1 MTAVYPYKGALYVNL
16 TNRCPCSCVYC
27 IKNKWGWQF
36 RGQDLKLEREPSA
49 SEVVDAVKKADAEAG
64 TPYTE
69 IVFCGYG
76 EPFMRFDIMKVVA
89 EELKKSGRRIRV
101 NTTGLI
107 NTDGARELL
116 PDIAGIVDGLS
127 VSLNAATPE
136 DYVRVNRPA
145 AGISAYASVLDF
157 IRRAVALGF
166 DVTVTAVEFPGAD
179 IDGVKKT
186 AEGLGAKFR
195 PRPYLEEYEDR

>member
-1 MTAVYPYKGALYVNL
+1 MTIAYPYQNALYINL

-36 RGQDLKLEREPSA
+36 RGQDLKLEKEPSA
-49 SEVVDAVKKADAEAG
+49 SEVVNAIKKADAAAG
-64 TPYTE
+64 IPYTE

-76 EPFMRFDIMKVVA
+76 EPFMRFDVMKAVSA
-89 EELKKSGRRIRV
+89 ELKKSARRIRV
-101 NTTGLI
+101 NTTGLV
-107 NTDGARELL
+107 NSDGGRELL

-127 VSLNAATPE
+127 VSLNAAAPE
-136 DYVRVNRPA
+136 DYVRVNRPS

-166 DVTVTAVEFPGAD
+166 DVTVTAVELPRAD
-179 IDGVKKT
+179 IGGVKKI